1 MQESAR
7 SESNPTLRH
16 QLRRA
21 LEEIGAPATTAQLLR
36 VLPRQQVT
44 SLHELRRMLDEL
56 VTGREIH
63 AWGKRFTLQDPEAV
77 ILHALRE
84 GPLTQAELGR
94 RLAEVAPGLAT
105 TAELRRAL
113 RALCRRGLVKQHPK
127 LGKAAQR
134 FGLEAPALSPFVRP
148 ALRALEAAHKQLE
161 RSGVTFEDLVR
172 ALMDEIRGR
181 GELHGSPAR
190 VPAGALEADLLAN
203 SSLPRASGEAVSEHR
218 LVFAALE
225 ELTRVADGAAAER
238 AASADELAETAP
250 LPCDSA

>member
-1 MQESAR
+1 MQDTALSDT
-7 SESNPTLRH
+7 NPTLRL

-36 VLPRQQVT
+36 VLPRQETV

-56 VTGREIH
+56 VVGREIH

-77 ILHALRE
+77 ILHALGE

-113 RALCRRGLVKQHPK
+113 KTLCRRGLVKQHPK

-134 FGLEAPALSPFVRP
+134 FGLEAPPLTPFVRP
-148 ALRALEAAHKQLE
+148 ALRALEVAYKQLE
-161 RSGVTFEDLVR
+161 RSGVSFQDLVA
-172 ALMDEIRGR
+172 ALLEEIERR
-181 GELHGSPAR
+181 GELRGTRPSARDSEPA
-190 VPAGALEADLLAN
+190 P
-203 SSLPRASGEAVSEHR
+203 SSSARASNGHSEHR
-218 LVFAALE
+218 LPFAALE
-225 ELTRVADGAAAER
+225 ELTQAAEANR
-238 AASADELAETAP
+238 EGGEVREGPPAASAYEPA
-250 LPCDSA
+250 